1 MLLNNNTFL
10 RGEVISCRKEMI
22 EIGELLRLDVIR
34 QSDTCC
40 CLIFFRFLFRMAL
53 VYRQPVDLGEVLS

>member
-1 MLLNNNTFL
+1 
-10 RGEVISCRKEMI
+10 MI

-40 CLIFFRFLFRMAL
+40 CLIYFMFLFRMAL
-53 VYRQPVDLGEVLS
+53 VYRWPVDLMEVLS